1 MLGVLP
7 PTFRPVNNLI
17 FCKTGLMWV
26 VKRNITIQLLL
37 QQCCKT
43 SCTFFVARFSVTF
56 NTALCLLGGTAE
68 TQTSNQDQVD
78 AVSVM
83 VRMNNTVNILKE
95 GSYEDIVAVVEKVA
109 KDILQPYEET
119 DDRELRQKYG
129 DHLAEID
136 APLHL
141 TKLLQRLMDMGMETK
156 NGWLGMLVV
165 RSVFWNYSD
174 ASLRMARGLGRS
186 GLLKIVLNDLDT
198 YGARSFKNEASPEF
212 VMFPNESIKL
222 FIDKVFFLSQRTLLK
237 MGNVI

>member
-1 MLGVLP
+1 MGGKCALRYSNRFAAMLRDKLHVFCCP
-7 PTFRPVNNLI
+7 FFRTFS
-17 FCKTGLMWV
+17 TGLY
-26 VKRNITIQLLL
+26 L
-37 QQCCKT
+37 
-43 SCTFFVARFSVTF
+43 S
-56 NTALCLLGGTAE
+56 GGTAE

-83 VRMNNTVNILKE
+83 VRMNNTINILKE
-95 GSYEDIVAVVEKVA
+95 GSNEDILAVVGKVA

-119 DDRELRQKYG
+119 EDRELRQKYG

-141 TKLLQRLMDMGMETK
+141 TKLLCRLMDMGMETK

-186 GLLKIVLNDLDT
+186 GLFKIVLNDLAT

-212 VMFPNESIKL
+212 IMFPKKKIKL
-222 FIDKVFFLSQRTLLK
+222 FVDKVFFCVTKGKFKFGPLLI
-237 MGNVI
+237 ML

>member
-1 MLGVLP
+1 M
-7 PTFRPVNNLI
+7 TF
-17 FCKTGLMWV
+17 
-26 VKRNITIQLLL
+26 
-37 QQCCKT
+37 
-43 SCTFFVARFSVTF
+43 S
-56 NTALCLLGGTAE
+56 TALSGGTAE
-68 TQTSNQDQVD
+68 TETSNQDQVD

-83 VRMNNTVNILKE
+83 VGMNNTINILKE
-95 GSYEDIVAVVEKVA
+95 GSYEDILAVVEKVA

-141 TKLLQRLMDMGMETK
+141 TKLLHRLMDMGMETK
-156 NGWLGMLVV
+156 YGWLGMLVV

-212 VMFPNESIKL
+212 VMFPNERIKL
-222 FIDKVFFLSQRTLLK
+222 FTDKVFFLSQRTLLK
-237 MGNVI
+237 IGNVI

>member
-1 MLGVLP
+1 M
-7 PTFRPVNNLI
+7 I
-17 FCKTGLMWV
+17 
-26 VKRNITIQLLL
+26 
-37 QQCCKT
+37 
-43 SCTFFVARFSVTF
+43 F
-56 NTALCLLGGTAE
+56 NTALYLSGGTAE
-68 TQTSNQDQVD
+68 TETSNQDQVD

-83 VRMNNTVNILKE
+83 GRMNNTINILKE
-95 GSYEDIVAVVEKVA
+95 GSFEDILAVVEKVA

-119 DDRELRQKYG
+119 DDRKLRQKYG

-165 RSVFWNYSD
+165 RRVFWNYSD

-198 YGARSFKNEASPEF
+198 YGAGSFKNEASPEF
-212 VMFPNESIKL
+212 FLFPN
-222 FIDKVFFLSQRTLLK
+222 QRITAFH
-237 MGNVI
+237 

>member
-1 MLGVLP
+1 
-7 PTFRPVNNLI
+7 
-17 FCKTGLMWV
+17 
-26 VKRNITIQLLL
+26 
-37 QQCCKT
+37 
-43 SCTFFVARFSVTF
+43 
-56 NTALCLLGGTAE
+56 
-68 TQTSNQDQVD
+68 
-78 AVSVM
+78 M
-83 VRMNNTVNILKE
+83 VGMNNTINMLKE
-95 GSYEDIVAVVEKVA
+95 GSYEDILAVVEKVA

-198 YGARSFKNEASPEF
+198 YGARSFKNEASPDF
-212 VMFPNESIKL
+212 VMFSNKRIKL
-222 FIDKVFFLSQRTLLK
+222 FTHKVFFSVTKDTFKNRQRHIENSKIVLTNKRTLPSTFTFR
-237 MGNVI
+237 

>member
-1 MLGVLP
+1 MGG
-7 PTFRPVNNLI
+7 
-17 FCKTGLMWV
+17 KT
-26 VKRNITIQLLL
+26 RNIAIHLLL

-43 SCTFFVARFSVTF
+43 SCTFFVVRFSVTLS
-56 NTALCLLGGTAE
+56 TALYLSGGTAE
-68 TQTSNQDQVD
+68 TETSNQDQVD

-83 VRMNNTVNILKE
+83 VGMNNTINMLKE
-95 GSYEDIVAVVEKVA
+95 GSYEDILAVVEKVA

-186 GLLKIVLNDLDT
+186 GLFKIVLNDLAT

-212 VMFPNESIKL
+212 IMFPKKKIKL
-222 FIDKVFFLSQRTLLK
+222 FVDKVFFCVTKGKFKFGPLLI
-237 MGNVI
+237 ML